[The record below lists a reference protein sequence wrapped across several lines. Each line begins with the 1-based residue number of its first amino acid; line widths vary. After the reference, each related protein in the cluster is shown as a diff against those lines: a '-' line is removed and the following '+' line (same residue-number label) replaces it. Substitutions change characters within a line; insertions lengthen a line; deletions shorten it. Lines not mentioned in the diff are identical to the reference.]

1 MNLDFLN
8 DPNFLPWLIP
18 VGPLLA
24 FAIIT
29 LATNRSR
36 LVPATDKHEYG
47 GHHPDYDG
55 MLVPVVAPAS
65 RVLSI
70 VVGMS
75 GVIAAFLI
83 SLAVIY
89 NAAGV
94 SGPFG
99 EIVFASG
106 VDWMATGITNFRIGV
121 LVDPLTIIMLSMVPL
136 AIVCIFITASAIW
149 RTIRVSPASSP

>member
-36 LVPATDKHEYG
+36 LVPATDKHLYG

-55 MLVPVVAPAS
+55 MYVPVVS
-65 RVLSI
+65 SVSLS
-70 VVGMS
+70 
-75 GVIAAFLI
+75 A
-83 SLAVIY
+83 SLA
-89 NAAGV
+89 
-94 SGPFG
+94 
-99 EIVFASG
+99 
-106 VDWMATGITNFRIGV
+106 
-121 LVDPLTIIMLSMVPL
+121 
-136 AIVCIFITASAIW
+136 
-149 RTIRVSPASSP
+149 